1 MITVRDLSWQYEPLV
16 DGGKPVDS
24 LKHVSFDI
32 KSGSFVGVI
41 GPTGAGKSTLCMA
54 LAGIIPNL
62 ADGTMTGLVEVNGM
76 NTSRHSVSALSERI
90 GYVQQDPEAQ
100 LFCASVEDEI
110 AFPLENRGIAPDIID
125 KQIDVMLDLV
135 GMTGYRKRVPA
146 SLSGGQMQRVA
157 IAAALAAEPDVLI
170 LDEPTAALDPEGK
183 QEVFDVLERIRQTR
197 SMTVIMAE
205 QDTEHIA
212 YWADQVLFMV
222 NGELVRN
229 GDASLFVRE
238 KGLLESSGV
247 QVADDPLP
255 QVKAVQQGKKH
266 KKDKKNQ
273 PERSKDVVI
282 SLDHVSYQYE
292 RGGNASK
299 ALDDVTFDIE
309 RGSFIGLIGRN
320 GSGKTTLAKH
330 LNGLIR
336 PTQGTVTVDGLDASK
351 HSVGEM
357 AAHVGF
363 VFQNPDHQIFC
374 STTKEEIA
382 FGPTALGLDGATVF
396 KRVDEMLTL
405 FDLHRY
411 EDVSPATLGY
421 GERRAVALSSVLAM
435 RGGQQQRVAIAG
447 MLAMSPEILVLDE
460 PTAGLDHRL
469 AARFLGTIEKLNQRG
484 VTIVMI
490 SHDMRAVYRYCTHV
504 LELEDGKVVQ
514 YGPIDRSEAAQ
525 KQSRTI
531 RKPRKSNG
539 PVSATHVLLKVTKHE
554 EGRH

>member
-100 LFCASVEDEI
+100 LFCANVEDEI

-135 GMTGYRKRVPA
+135 GMTGYRKRVPT

-382 FGPTALGLDGATVF
+382 FGPTALGLDEATVF

-435 RGGQQQRVAIAG
+435 RT
-447 MLAMSPEILVLDE
+447 PILVLDE
-460 PTAGLDHRL
+460 PTAGLDYRL

-525 KQSRTI
+525 KQSRII

-539 PVSATHVLLKVTKHE
+539 SVSATHVLLKVTKHE

>member
-135 GMTGYRKRVPA
+135 GMTGYRKRVPT

-273 PERSKDVVI
+273 PERSKDMVI

-374 STTKEEIA
+374 STAKEEIA

-435 RGGQQQRVAIAG
+435 RT
-447 MLAMSPEILVLDE
+447 PILVLDE

>member
-135 GMTGYRKRVPA
+135 GMTGYRKRVPT

-157 IAAALAAEPDVLI
+157 IVAALAAEPDVLI

-374 STTKEEIA
+374 STIKEEIA

-435 RGGQQQRVAIAG
+435 RT
-447 MLAMSPEILVLDE
+447 PILVLDE
-460 PTAGLDHRL
+460 PTAGLDYRL

-525 KQSRTI
+525 KQSRII

-539 PVSATHVLLKVTKHE
+539 SVSATHVLLKVTKHE

>member
-62 ADGTMTGLVEVNGM
+62 ADGAMTGLVEVNGM

-374 STTKEEIA
+374 STAKEEIA

-421 GERRAVALSSVLAM
+421 GERRAVALSSVLAI
-435 RGGQQQRVAIAG
+435 RT
-447 MLAMSPEILVLDE
+447 PILVLDE

>member
-135 GMTGYRKRVPA
+135 GMTGYRKRVPT

-273 PERSKDVVI
+273 PEQSKDVVI

-374 STTKEEIA
+374 STAKEEIA

-435 RGGQQQRVAIAG
+435 RT
-447 MLAMSPEILVLDE
+447 PILVLDE

>member
-135 GMTGYRKRVPA
+135 GMTGYRKRVPT

-405 FDLHRY
+405 FDLLHRY

-435 RGGQQQRVAIAG
+435 RT
-447 MLAMSPEILVLDE
+447 PILVLDE

>member
-135 GMTGYRKRVPA
+135 GMTGYRKRVPT

-222 NGELVRN
+222 NGELRN

-435 RGGQQQRVAIAG
+435 RT
-447 MLAMSPEILVLDE
+447 PILVLDE

>member
-135 GMTGYRKRVPA
+135 GMTGYRTRVPT

-374 STTKEEIA
+374 STTTEEIA

-435 RGGQQQRVAIAG
+435 RT
-447 MLAMSPEILVLDE
+447 PILVLDE

>member
-54 LAGIIPNL
+54 LTGIIPNL

-135 GMTGYRKRVPA
+135 GMTGYRKRVPT

-374 STTKEEIA
+374 STAKEEIA

-421 GERRAVALSSVLAM
+421 GERRAVALSSVLAI
-435 RGGQQQRVAIAG
+435 RT
-447 MLAMSPEILVLDE
+447 PILVLDE

>member
-1 MITVRDLSWQYEPLV
+1 
-16 DGGKPVDS
+16 
-24 LKHVSFDI
+24 
-32 KSGSFVGVI
+32 
-41 GPTGAGKSTLCMA
+41 
-54 LAGIIPNL
+54 
-62 ADGTMTGLVEVNGM
+62 
-76 NTSRHSVSALSERI
+76 
-90 GYVQQDPEAQ
+90 
-100 LFCASVEDEI
+100 
-110 AFPLENRGIAPDIID
+110 
-125 KQIDVMLDLV
+125 
-135 GMTGYRKRVPA
+135 
-146 SLSGGQMQRVA
+146 MQRVA
-157 IAAALAAEPDVLI
+157 IGAALAAEPDVLI

-336 PTQGTVTVDGLDASK
+336 PTQGTVTVDGMDLGSMSDASLTVYRRDRVGFIFQMFNLVGTLNVEENILLPSLAGGRRVAPAALDAMIEK
-351 HSVGEM
+351 VGLSHRRHAM
-357 AAHVGF
+357 
-363 VFQNPDHQIFC
+363 PD
-374 STTKEEIA
+374 
-382 FGPTALGLDGATVF
+382 
-396 KRVDEMLTL
+396 TL
-405 FDLHRY
+405 
-411 EDVSPATLGY
+411 SG
-421 GERRAVALSSVLAM
+421 GE
-435 RGGQQQRVAIAG
+435 QQRVAIARA
-447 MLAMSPEILVLDE
+447 LAVKPRVLLLDE
-460 PTAGLDHRL
+460 PLGALDLKLRKDMQSELKAIQQRL
-469 AARFLGTIEKLNQRG
+469 GITFIYVTHDQEEALSMSD
-484 VTIVMI
+484 TIVVMDGGVIQQIGSPTDIYNEPQNAFVADFIGESNIVDGVMLSDYNVEFQGMRCRCVDKGFGLNEPVDVVVRPEDIDMVPPGEGMLSGDVTSVTFKGVHYEIIVDIKGFKWMI
-490 SHDMRAVYRYCTHV
+490 QTTEKAEVGDRIGISIKPDEIQIMKKSEYSGLYGDYSSFSEEFD
-504 LELEDGKVVQ
+504 ELSDPNAELTDEDEV
-514 YGPIDRSEAAQ
+514 SE
-525 KQSRTI
+525 I
-531 RKPRKSNG
+531 G
-539 PVSATHVLLKVTKHE
+539 E
-554 EGRH
+554 

>member
-100 LFCASVEDEI
+100 LFC
-110 AFPLENRGIAPDIID
+110 
-125 KQIDVMLDLV
+125 
-135 GMTGYRKRVPA
+135 YRKRVPT

-374 STTKEEIA
+374 STAKEEIA

-421 GERRAVALSSVLAM
+421 GERRAVALSSVLAI
-435 RGGQQQRVAIAG
+435 RT
-447 MLAMSPEILVLDE
+447 PILVLDE

>member
-135 GMTGYRKRVPA
+135 GMTGYRKRVPT

-382 FGPTALGLDGATVF
+382 FGPTALGLDEATVF

-435 RGGQQQRVAIAG
+435 RT
-447 MLAMSPEILVLDE
+447 PILVLDE

>member
-1 MITVRDLSWQYEPLV
+1 MITVRDLSWQNEPLV

-374 STTKEEIA
+374 STIKEEIA

-435 RGGQQQRVAIAG
+435 RT
-447 MLAMSPEILVLDE
+447 PILVLDE

>member
-100 LFCASVEDEI
+100 LFCASGEDEI

-435 RGGQQQRVAIAG
+435 RT
-447 MLAMSPEILVLDE
+447 PILVLDE

>member
-292 RGGNASK
+292 RGGNAPK

-374 STTKEEIA
+374 STAKEEIA

-435 RGGQQQRVAIAG
+435 RT
-447 MLAMSPEILVLDE
+447 PILVLDE

-514 YGPIDRSEAAQ
+514 YGLIDRSEAAQ

>member
-135 GMTGYRKRVPA
+135 GMTGYRKRVPT

-382 FGPTALGLDGATVF
+382 FGPTELGLDGATVF

-435 RGGQQQRVAIAG
+435 RT
-447 MLAMSPEILVLDE
+447 PILVLDE

-525 KQSRTI
+525 KQSRII

-539 PVSATHVLLKVTKHE
+539 SVSATHVLLKVTKHE

>member
-76 NTSRHSVSALSERI
+76 NTSRHSVLALSERI

-135 GMTGYRKRVPA
+135 GMTGYRKRVPT

-374 STTKEEIA
+374 STAKEEIA

-435 RGGQQQRVAIAG
+435 RT
-447 MLAMSPEILVLDE
+447 PILVLDE

>member
-135 GMTGYRKRVPA
+135 GMTGYRKRVPT

-273 PERSKDVVI
+273 PERSKDVDVR
-282 SLDHVSYQYE
+282 LDHVSCHYE
-292 RGGNASK
+292 RGGRAS
-299 ALDDVTFDIE
+299 
-309 RGSFIGLIGRN
+309 RG
-320 GSGKTTLAKH
+320 T
-330 LNGLIR
+330 
-336 PTQGTVTVDGLDASK
+336 GTGAGLDASK

-435 RGGQQQRVAIAG
+435 RT
-447 MLAMSPEILVLDE
+447 PILVLDE

>member
-135 GMTGYRKRVPA
+135 GMTGYRKRVPT

-363 VFQNPDHQIFC
+363 VFQDPDHQIFC
-374 STTKEEIA
+374 STAKEEIA

-435 RGGQQQRVAIAG
+435 RT
-447 MLAMSPEILVLDE
+447 PILVLDE

>member
-135 GMTGYRKRVPA
+135 GMTGYRPKRVPT

-435 RGGQQQRVAIAG
+435 RT
-447 MLAMSPEILVLDE
+447 PILVLDE

>member
-135 GMTGYRKRVPA
+135 GMTGYRKRVPT

-374 STTKEEIA
+374 STTKEEIT

-435 RGGQQQRVAIAG
+435 RT
-447 MLAMSPEILVLDE
+447 PILVLDE

>member
-382 FGPTALGLDGATVF
+382 FGPAALGLDGATVF

-435 RGGQQQRVAIAG
+435 RT
-447 MLAMSPEILVLDE
+447 PILVLDE

-525 KQSRTI
+525 KQSRII

>member
-1 MITVRDLSWQYEPLV
+1 MITVRDLGWKYAPLT
-16 DGGKPVDS
+16 DGSKPVES
-24 LKHVSFDI
+24 LKRVSFDI
-32 KSGSFVGVI
+32 RSGSFVGII

-62 ADGTMTGLVEVNGM
+62 ADGTMSGVVEVNGM
-76 NTSRHSVSALSERI
+76 NTSRHSVSALSERV

-100 LFCASVEDEI
+100 LFCSSVEDEI
-110 AFPLENRGIAPDIID
+110 AFPLENRGVAPNIID
-125 KQIDVMLDLV
+125 KQIDIMLDLV
-135 GMTGYRKRVPA
+135 GMAGYRKRVPT

-183 QEVFDVLERIRQTR
+183 QEVFDVLDRIRQTR

-222 NGELVRN
+222 NGEVVRN
-229 GDASLFVRE
+229 GDASLFTRE
-238 KGLLESSGV
+238 RRLLESSGV
-247 QVADDPLP
+247 RVSDGPSPVIKALPVGDDAKP
-255 QVKAVQQGKKH
+255 KH
-266 KKDKKNQ
+266 AI
-273 PERSKDVVI
+273 I
-282 SLDHVSYQYE
+282 SLDHVTHRYGQ
-292 RGGNASK
+292 GGNASP
-299 ALDDVTFDIE
+299 ALDDVSLDIE
-309 RGSFIGLIGRN
+309 QGAFVGLIGRN

-330 LNGLIR
+330 LNGLIQ
-336 PTQGTVTVDGLDASK
+336 PTQGIVNVDGLDVSK

-374 STTKEEIA
+374 SSTKEEIA
-382 FGPTALGLDGATVF
+382 FGPTALGLDAATVF
-396 KRVDEMLTL
+396 KRVDEMMTL

-421 GERRAVALSSVLAM
+421 GERRAAALSSVIAM
-435 RGGQQQRVAIAG
+435 RT
-447 MLAMSPEILVLDE
+447 PILVLDE

-469 AARFLGTIEKLNQRG
+469 ASRFLGTVEKLNRHG
-484 VTIVMI
+484 VTVIMI

-504 LELEDGKVVQ
+504 LELEDGHIVQ
-514 YGPIDRSEAAQ
+514 YGPIDKSQEAQ
-525 KQSRTI
+525 QSPARQA
-531 RKPRKSNG
+531 RQPYKSRG
-539 PVSATHVLLKVTKHE
+539 PVSATHVLLKIAKDECDKE
-554 EGRH
+554 ER

>member
-135 GMTGYRKRVPA
+135 GMTGYRKRVPT

-282 SLDHVSYQYE
+282 SLNHVSYQYE

-374 STTKEEIA
+374 STAKEEIA

-421 GERRAVALSSVLAM
+421 GERRAVALSSVLAI
-435 RGGQQQRVAIAG
+435 RT
-447 MLAMSPEILVLDE
+447 PILVLDE

>member
-135 GMTGYRKRVPA
+135 GMTGYRKRVPT

-382 FGPTALGLDGATVF
+382 FGPTALGLDEATVF

-435 RGGQQQRVAIAG
+435 RT
-447 MLAMSPEILVLDE
+447 PILVLDE

-539 PVSATHVLLKVTKHE
+539 PVSSTHVLLKVTKHE

>member
-135 GMTGYRKRVPA
+135 GMTGYRKRVPT

-157 IAAALAAEPDVLI
+157 IAAALAAEPGVLI

-374 STTKEEIA
+374 STAKEEIA

-421 GERRAVALSSVLAM
+421 GERRAVALSSVLAI
-435 RGGQQQRVAIAG
+435 RT
-447 MLAMSPEILVLDE
+447 PILVLDE

>member
-135 GMTGYRKRVPA
+135 GMTGYRKRVPT

-374 STTKEEIA
+374 STAKEEIA

-435 RGGQQQRVAIAG
+435 RA
-447 MLAMSPEILVLDE
+447 PILVLDE

>member
-135 GMTGYRKRVPA
+135 GMTGYRKRVPT

-170 LDEPTAALDPEGK
+170 LDEPTAALDPEGN

-374 STTKEEIA
+374 STAKEEIA

-435 RGGQQQRVAIAG
+435 RT
-447 MLAMSPEILVLDE
+447 PILVLDE

>member
-1 MITVRDLSWQYEPLV
+1 MRDVSVAYDGYEAIQHV
-16 DGGKPVDS
+16 DLEIGDDDF
-24 LKHVSFDI
+24 L
-32 KSGSFVGVI
+32 GVI
-41 GPTGAGKSTLCMA
+41 GPNGGGKTTLVKAILGTVPHTGEICLAPELFRGK
-54 LAGIIPNL
+54 
-62 ADGTMTGLVEVNGM
+62 
-76 NTSRHSVSALSERI
+76 ERLI
-90 GYVQQDPEAQ
+90 GYMPQ
-100 LFCASVEDEI
+100 LSDFDREFPISVLEVVLSGLQGRRGFSSRYTKEDRARAMELLAAS
-110 AFPLENRGIAPDIID
+110 GIADTARSPIGE
-125 KQIDVMLDLV
+125 V
-135 GMTGYRKRVPA
+135 
-146 SLSGGQMQRVA
+146 SGGQMQRVA

-435 RGGQQQRVAIAG
+435 RT
-447 MLAMSPEILVLDE
+447 PILVLDE

>member
-135 GMTGYRKRVPA
+135 GMTGYRKRVPT

-309 RGSFIGLIGRN
+309 RGSFIGRN

-435 RGGQQQRVAIAG
+435 RT
-447 MLAMSPEILVLDE
+447 PILVLDE

>member
-1 MITVRDLSWQYEPLV
+1 M
-16 DGGKPVDS
+16 
-24 LKHVSFDI
+24 
-32 KSGSFVGVI
+32 
-41 GPTGAGKSTLCMA
+41 
-54 LAGIIPNL
+54 
-62 ADGTMTGLVEVNGM
+62 
-76 NTSRHSVSALSERI
+76 
-90 GYVQQDPEAQ
+90 
-100 LFCASVEDEI
+100 
-110 AFPLENRGIAPDIID
+110 
-125 KQIDVMLDLV
+125 
-135 GMTGYRKRVPA
+135 
-146 SLSGGQMQRVA
+146 
-157 IAAALAAEPDVLI
+157 
-170 LDEPTAALDPEGK
+170 
-183 QEVFDVLERIRQTR
+183 
-197 SMTVIMAE
+197 
-205 QDTEHIA
+205 
-212 YWADQVLFMV
+212 
-222 NGELVRN
+222 
-229 GDASLFVRE
+229 
-238 KGLLESSGV
+238 

-435 RGGQQQRVAIAG
+435 RT
-447 MLAMSPEILVLDE
+447 PILVLDE
-460 PTAGLDHRL
+460 PSRSTLPRHHRETQPARRHHRHDQPRHARGIPVLHACAGIGGR
-469 AARFLGTIEKLNQRG
+469 K
-484 VTIVMI
+484 
-490 SHDMRAVYRYCTHV
+490 SRAVWA
-504 LELEDGKVVQ
+504 
-514 YGPIDRSEAAQ
+514 DRQVRSGAEAISDHPQTA
-525 KQSRTI
+525 
-531 RKPRKSNG
+531 
-539 PVSATHVLLKVTKHE
+539 
-554 EGRH
+554 

>member
-135 GMTGYRKRVPA
+135 GMTGYRKRVPT

-374 STTKEEIA
+374 STAKEEIA

-435 RGGQQQRVAIAG
+435 RT
-447 MLAMSPEILVLDE
+447 PILVLDE

-469 AARFLGTIEKLNQRG
+469 AARFLGAIEKLNQRG